1 MPTPQET
8 LSPLP
13 VRAIRE
19 SPLPNPHSPPP
30 PMTRYLIKRIL
41 AGLFTIWITT
51 IAVTLLIHLVPGDP
65 VQIMYAQSQSTT
77 PEQLEQIRRNL
88 GLDRPIYE
96 QYFLYMSRILRGD
109 FGTTIR
115 GSQPV
120 FDLLMVRLP
129 NTLLLALSSLLI
141 TMVVGVTAGFFAA
154 YKRGTWLDTLLM
166 TGSIIGIS
174 IPSFWLGLMLI
185 YVFSIRLGWFP
196 VSGTNLPNLVLPA
209 ITLGLANAA
218 SVARLTRSSMIDV
231 LSQDYMRTARAK
243 GLQETI
249 VLSRH
254 AFRNGMINVVNMLGL
269 QFTYMMGGAI
279 VVENVFA
286 WNGIGRLAIQSIF
299 QRDYPT
305 IQGFILI
312 FATVVVLVSIFL
324 DLIYVWIDPR
334 ITYR

>member
-1 MPTPQET
+1 
-8 LSPLP
+8 
-13 VRAIRE
+13 
-19 SPLPNPHSPPP
+19 
-30 PMTRYLIKRIL
+30 MTRYIIKRL
-41 AGLFTIWITT
+41 LGGLFTIWVTT

-77 PEQLEQIRRNL
+77 PEQIEQIRHNL

-96 QYFLYMSRILRGD
+96 QYILYMGRVLQGD

-115 GSQPV
+115 GNQPV
-120 FDLLMVRLP
+120 LDLLLVRLP
-129 NTLLLALSSLLI
+129 NTLLLAVSSLLV
-141 TMVVGVTAGFFAA
+141 TMVIGVSAGFFAA
-154 YKRGTWLDTLLM
+154 YKRGTWIDTTLM
-166 TGSIIGIS
+166 TGAILGIS

-185 YVFSIRLGWFP
+185 YVFSIRLGWLP
-196 VSGTNLPNLVLPA
+196 VSGTNLKNLILPA
-209 ITLGLANAA
+209 LTLGLANAA
-218 SVARLTRSSMIDV
+218 AVSRLTRSSMLDV

-243 GLQETI
+243 GLGERI

-254 AFRNGMINVVNMLGL
+254 AFRNGMINVVNILGL

-279 VVENVFA
+279 VIENVFA

-312 FATVVVLVSIFL
+312 FAAVVVIVSIIL
-324 DLIYVWIDPR
+324 DLLYTWIDPR
-334 ITYR
+334 ITYN

>member
-1 MPTPQET
+1 
-8 LSPLP
+8 
-13 VRAIRE
+13 
-19 SPLPNPHSPPP
+19 
-30 PMTRYLIKRIL
+30 MTRYILKRIL
-41 AGLFTIWITT
+41 SGIFTIWVTT

-77 PEQLEQIRRNL
+77 PEQLEQIRHQL

-96 QYFLYMSRILRGD
+96 QYIMYMGRILQGD

-120 FDLLMVRLP
+120 LDLLLVRLP
-129 NTLLLALSSLLI
+129 NTLILALSSLVV
-141 TMVVGVTAGFFAA
+141 TMIVGVTAGFFAA
-154 YKRGTWLDTLLM
+154 YKRGTWIDMGLM
-166 TGSIIGIS
+166 TGAILGIS
-174 IPSFWLGLMLI
+174 IPSFWLGMMLM
-185 YVFSIRLGWFP
+185 YVFSIRLGWLP
-196 VSGTNLPNLVLPA
+196 VSGTDFKNLILPA
-209 ITLGLANAA
+209 LTLGLANAA
-218 SVARLTRSSMIDV
+218 AVSRLTRSSMLDV
-231 LSQDYMRTARAK
+231 FSQDYMRTAQAK
-243 GLQETI
+243 GLAEPI

-254 AFRNGMINVVNMLGL
+254 ALRNGMINVVNMLGL

-312 FATVVVLVSIFL
+312 FATVVVTVSIVL
-324 DLIYVWIDPR
+324 DILYAWIDPR
-334 ITYR
+334 INYS

>member
-1 MPTPQET
+1 
-8 LSPLP
+8 
-13 VRAIRE
+13 
-19 SPLPNPHSPPP
+19 
-30 PMTRYLIKRIL
+30 MTRYIFKRIL
-41 AGLFTIWITT
+41 SGLFTIWVTT

-77 PEQLEQIRRNL
+77 PEQLEQIRHQL

-96 QYFLYMSRILRGD
+96 QYIMYMGRILQGD

-120 FDLLMVRLP
+120 LELLLVRLP
-129 NTLLLALSSLLI
+129 NTLVLALSSLMV

-154 YKRGTWLDTLLM
+154 YKRGTWIDTSLM
-166 TGSIIGIS
+166 TGAILGIS
-174 IPSFWLGLMLI
+174 IPSFWLGLMLMYI
-185 YVFSIRLGWFP
+185 FSIRLGWLP
-196 VSGTNLPNLVLPA
+196 VSGTDFKNLILPA
-209 ITLGLANAA
+209 LTLGLANAA
-218 SVARLTRSSMIDV
+218 AVSRLTRSSMLDV
-231 LSQDYMRTARAK
+231 FAQDYIRTARAK
-243 GLQETI
+243 GLSETI

-312 FATVVVLVSIFL
+312 FATVVVMVSILL
-324 DLIYVWIDPR
+324 DILYAWIDPR
-334 ITYR
+334 INYS

>member
-1 MPTPQET
+1 
-8 LSPLP
+8 
-13 VRAIRE
+13 
-19 SPLPNPHSPPP
+19 
-30 PMTRYLIKRIL
+30 MTRYILKRIL
-41 AGLFTIWITT
+41 SGIFTIWVTT

-77 PEQLEQIRRNL
+77 PEQLEQIRHQL

-96 QYFLYMSRILRGD
+96 QYIMYMGRILQGD

-120 FDLLMVRLP
+120 LDLLLVRLP
-129 NTLLLALSSLLI
+129 NTLILALSSLVI

-154 YKRGTWLDTLLM
+154 YKRGTWIDTGLM
-166 TGSIIGIS
+166 TGAILGIS
-174 IPSFWLGLMLI
+174 IPSFWLGLMLM
-185 YVFSIRLGWFP
+185 YVFSIRLGWLP
-196 VSGTNLPNLVLPA
+196 VSGTDFKNLILPA
-209 ITLGLANAA
+209 LTLGLANAA
-218 SVARLTRSSMIDV
+218 AVSRLTRSSMLDV
-231 LSQDYMRTARAK
+231 FAQDYMRTARAK
-243 GLQETI
+243 GLAETI

-254 AFRNGMINVVNMLGL
+254 ALRNGMINVVNMLGL

-312 FATVVVLVSIFL
+312 FATVVVTVSIVL
-324 DLIYVWIDPR
+324 DILYAWIDPR
-334 ITYR
+334 INYS

>member
-1 MPTPQET
+1 
-8 LSPLP
+8 
-13 VRAIRE
+13 
-19 SPLPNPHSPPP
+19 
-30 PMTRYLIKRIL
+30 MTRYIFKRIL
-41 AGLFTIWITT
+41 SGLFTIWVTT

-77 PEQLEQIRRNL
+77 PEQLEQIRHQL

-96 QYFLYMSRILRGD
+96 QYIMYMGRILQGD

-120 FDLLMVRLP
+120 LELLLVRLP
-129 NTLLLALSSLLI
+129 NTLVLALSSLVV

-154 YKRGTWLDTLLM
+154 YKRGTWIDTGLM
-166 TGSIIGIS
+166 TGAILGIS
-174 IPSFWLGLMLI
+174 IPSFWLGLMLM
-185 YVFSIRLGWFP
+185 YVFSIRLGWLP
-196 VSGTNLPNLVLPA
+196 VSGTDFKNLILPA
-209 ITLGLANAA
+209 LTLGLANAA
-218 SVARLTRSSMIDV
+218 AVSRLTRSSMLDV
-231 LSQDYMRTARAK
+231 FSQDYMRTARAK
-243 GLQETI
+243 GLAETI

-312 FATVVVLVSIFL
+312 FATVVVTVSILL
-324 DLIYVWIDPR
+324 DILYAWIDPR
-334 ITYR
+334 INYS

>member
-1 MPTPQET
+1 
-8 LSPLP
+8 
-13 VRAIRE
+13 
-19 SPLPNPHSPPP
+19 
-30 PMTRYLIKRIL
+30 MTRYIFKRIL
-41 AGLFTIWITT
+41 SGLFTIWVTT

-77 PEQLEQIRRNL
+77 PEQLEQIRHQL

-96 QYFLYMSRILRGD
+96 QYIMYMGRILQGD

-120 FDLLMVRLP
+120 LDLLLVRLP
-129 NTLLLALSSLLI
+129 NTLVLALSSLVV

-154 YKRGTWLDTLLM
+154 YKRGTWIDTGLM
-166 TGSIIGIS
+166 TGAILGIS
-174 IPSFWLGLMLI
+174 IPSFWLGLMLM
-185 YVFSIRLGWFP
+185 YVFSIRLGWLP
-196 VSGTNLPNLVLPA
+196 VSGTDFKNLILPA
-209 ITLGLANAA
+209 LTLGLANAA
-218 SVARLTRSSMIDV
+218 AVSRLTRSSMLDV
-231 LSQDYMRTARAK
+231 FSQDYMRTARAK
-243 GLQETI
+243 GLAETI

-312 FATVVVLVSIFL
+312 FATVVVTVSILL
-324 DLIYVWIDPR
+324 DILYAWIDPR
-334 ITYR
+334 INYS